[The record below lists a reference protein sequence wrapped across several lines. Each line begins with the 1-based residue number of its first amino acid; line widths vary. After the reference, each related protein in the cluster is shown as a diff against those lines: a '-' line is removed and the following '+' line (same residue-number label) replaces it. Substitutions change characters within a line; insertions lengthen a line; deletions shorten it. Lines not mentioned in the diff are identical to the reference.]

1 MTSGPQQE
9 LRNRAATQS
18 TQRGQAPAGSRVAVL
33 SGGLSLE
40 RDVSLRSG
48 RRVAEALADRGH
60 EVTRLD
66 LDDALVTTLAAGRDG
81 GHFDLAFLALHGKAG
96 EDGTIQGLLE
106 LLSLPYTGPDG
117 VASALAWDKGVFK
130 GLARREG
137 IPTPEWV
144 ALSAD
149 AIRDMGAAR
158 ALDTVVQRLGLPLV
172 VKPSQGGASMGV
184 RVVREDRELAA
195 ALVAALSYHHV
206 ALVER
211 HITGTEV
218 AVSIVDELVLPAVE
232 VVPRSGDYDFAA
244 RYTAGATDLFA
255 PARLDDAVLQRCTDV
270 ARAAYDLAGCQ
281 QVTRADLIVGAD
293 GTPWLLELDTCPG
306 LTDTSLLPVAA
317 AAHGWSF
324 GELCE
329 RLVSAALA
337 VGPRGLAA
345 VPAHP
350 TG

>member
-1 MTSGPQQE
+1 VTST
-9 LRNRAATQS
+9 AT
-18 TQRGQAPAGSRVAVL
+18 TGGSSLSPLRVAVL

-48 RRVAEALADRGH
+48 RRVAEALAARGH

-81 GHFDLAFLALHGKAG
+81 ERFDVAFLALHGKAG

-137 IPTPEWV
+137 VTTPEWV
-144 ALSAD
+144 ALSAE

-158 ALDTVVQRLGLPLV
+158 ALDRLVERLGLPLV
-172 VKPSQGGASMGV
+172 VKPAQGGASMGV
-184 RVVREDRELAA
+184 RVVRREQDIPA

-206 ALVER
+206 ALVEQ
-211 HITGTEV
+211 HIAGTEV
-218 AVSIVDELVLPAVE
+218 AVSIADELVLPPVE
-232 VVPRSGDYDFAA
+232 VVVPGGEYDFAA
-244 RYTAGATDLFA
+244 RYTAGATELFA
-255 PARLDDAVLQRCTDV
+255 PARLDDSVLQRCTDI
-270 ARAAYDLAGCQ
+270 ARRAYAVAGCE
-281 QVTRADLIVGAD
+281 QVTRADLIVDAG

-306 LTDTSLLPVAA
+306 LTETSLLPAA
-317 AAHGWSF
+317 AAAYGWSF
-324 GELCE
+324 AELCE

-337 VGPRGLAA
+337 SGPRGVAA
-345 VPAHP
+345 STVP
-350 TG
+350 GV